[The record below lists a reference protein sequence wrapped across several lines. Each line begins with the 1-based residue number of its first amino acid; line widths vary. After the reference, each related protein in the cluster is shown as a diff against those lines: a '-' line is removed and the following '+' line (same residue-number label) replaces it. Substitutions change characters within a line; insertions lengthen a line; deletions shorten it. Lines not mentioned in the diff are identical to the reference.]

1 MRLCFFLSLQT
12 LTNVPWEAKLPL
24 LEPVGPPHWL
34 SGNESTRKARATGD
48 DSSIPGLGRSPG
60 EGHGNPLQYSCLEN
74 PMDSIG

>member
-34 SGNESTRKARATGD
+34 SGNESTCKARATGD
-48 DSSIPGLGRSPG
+48 ASSIPGLGRSPG